1 MPAGMG
7 DVALCTEL
15 GRFMLAPYGH
25 LVTKV
30 LHFKH
35 TYKEYVGV
43 DACAANLMRPAM
55 YGAYHH
61 ITVMGKED
69 APCDH
74 KYDVTG
80 ALCENNDKFAVDRML
95 PGIISIST
103 VGAPQ
108 PQAGALVFFL
118 WERIKMNIMGQL
130 ALIFGLSLVG
140 EGVAALLPVS
150 FPSSVISMVLLMALL
165 LTGVI
170 KDKHIKTVS
179 NFLVANMAFF
189 FIPSFV
195 GIVEHGTLL
204 KSQALPLLV
213 IVGLTTPVVYLVTG
227 WTVQLLMLRRR
238 KGERK

>member
-1 MPAGMG
+1 M
-7 DVALCTEL
+7 TR
-15 GRFMLAPYGH
+15 RF
-25 LVTKV
+25 
-30 LHFKH
+30 
-35 TYKEYVGV
+35 
-43 DACAANLMRPAM
+43 
-55 YGAYHH
+55 
-61 ITVMGKED
+61 
-69 APCDH
+69 
-74 KYDVTG
+74 
-80 ALCENNDKFAVDRML
+80 
-95 PGIISIST
+95 
-103 VGAPQ
+103 
-108 PQAGALVFFL
+108 
-118 WERIKMNIMGQL
+118 
-130 ALIFGLSLVG
+130 FGLCL
-140 EGVAALLPVS
+140 A
-150 FPSSVISMVLLMALL
+150 LLMALL